1 MLPSDRRQE
10 RGRREVRRR
19 RARGQGPVEE
29 DLDRKRDVVLG
40 LAAKGQG
47 SQENRLQWSGLPG
60 ESSHHGHPQGQ
71 VQGVFFDWSPLKC
84 LSMELAL
91 PPQFQTGPP
100 PTQNVIKFVKELQ
113 YNT

>member
-1 MLPSDRRQE
+1 MGGF
-10 RGRREVRRR
+10 RGTSTYDKVS
-19 RARGQGPVEE
+19 AIVMIS
-29 DLDRKRDVVLG
+29 V
-40 LAAKGQG
+40 
-47 SQENRLQWSGLPG
+47 SQWQQNSV
-60 ESSHHGHPQGQ
+60 PQI
-71 VQGVFFDWSPLKC
+71 QGVFFYWSPQKS

>member
-1 MLPSDRRQE
+1 MDDMDNMDDMDDMKKVEKSQFQRDSAMAGWLTKFIRPS
-10 RGRREVRRR
+10 
-19 RARGQGPVEE
+19 
-29 DLDRKRDVVLG
+29 LCFYI
-40 LAAKGQG
+40 
-47 SQENRLQWSGLPG
+47 
-60 ESSHHGHPQGQ
+60 
-71 VQGVFFDWSPLKC
+71 QGVFFDWSPLKC

>member
-1 MLPSDRRQE
+1 MTLDTNIFAKSRQ
-10 RGRREVRRR
+10 
-19 RARGQGPVEE
+19 A
-29 DLDRKRDVVLG
+29 L
-40 LAAKGQG
+40 
-47 SQENRLQWSGLPG
+47 
-60 ESSHHGHPQGQ
+60 
-71 VQGVFFDWSPLKC
+71 QGVLYRVIFGLVPQKI

>member
-1 MLPSDRRQE
+1 MELLPSDRRQD

-60 ESSHHGHPQGQ
+60 ESSHHNHPQGQ
-71 VQGVFFDWSPLKC
+71 VLR
-84 LSMELAL
+84 EA
-91 PPQFQTGPP
+91 
-100 PTQNVIKFVKELQ
+100 VIKKTKCKLFPKRGGGF
-113 YNT
+113 TPKFIF

>member
-71 VQGVFFDWSPLKC
+71 VLREAVKKNK
-84 LSMELAL
+84 
-91 PPQFQTGPP
+91 
-100 PTQNVIKFVKELQ
+100 QNVNFFQKGGGRPQSLHF
-113 YNT
+113 

>member
-1 MLPSDRRQE
+1 MK
-10 RGRREVRRR
+10 R
-19 RARGQGPVEE
+19 RAHLDEGPGELVVVPAVEE
-29 DLDRKRDVVLG
+29 AGGAALVPQPTRPPDPAPDVSQRLDKLDSRRHL
-40 LAAKGQG
+40 
-47 SQENRLQWSGLPG
+47 WII
-60 ESSHHGHPQGQ
+60 
-71 VQGVFFDWSPLKC
+71 QGVFFDWSPLKC